1 MASRG
6 RWKGSC
12 KQLGDA
18 LREGVTEPTDLQ
30 YDGNPKKAV
39 FSKQLLFA
47 APMRKL
53 IQNLHAL
60 HARMNFKKDV
70 QGALLRI
77 YASHSEW
84 PQTEEAR
91 RDYQHHVSPKVL
103 NAIQN
108 FETAHVR
115 KKPAKWTTELLR
127 TATKEETALISDM
140 PDGEQ

>member
-18 LREGVTEPTDLQ
+18 LGEGVTEPTDLQ

-39 FSKQLLFA
+39 FSKKLLFA
-47 APMRKL
+47 APMQKMIKKPSCLGCSDEFLRT
-53 IQNLHAL
+53 
-60 HARMNFKKDV
+60 KDV
-70 QGALLRI
+70 QGALIRI

-91 RDYQHHVSPKVL
+91 RDYQHHVSQR
-103 NAIQN
+103 I
-108 FETAHVR
+108 F
-115 KKPAKWTTELLR
+115 LLQFS
-127 TATKEETALISDM
+127 ISR
-140 PDGEQ
+140 